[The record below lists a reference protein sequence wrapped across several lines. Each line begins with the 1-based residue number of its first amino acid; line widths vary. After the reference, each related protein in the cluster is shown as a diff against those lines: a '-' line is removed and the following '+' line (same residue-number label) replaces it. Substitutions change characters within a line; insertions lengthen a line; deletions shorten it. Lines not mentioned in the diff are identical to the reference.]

1 MLQSKIGLPVTLAAV
16 TVTAAAMLLTPMAA
30 AKRRA
35 KALHGSGGF
44 EHGSGG
50 FEQRLPSDSPA
61 ETGIREAAA
70 LPELPQ
76 QRYLLKLRGNTLS
89 VYAEGQADPAA
100 VYELPAGWLPDY
112 DRIVLEYGLR
122 AEGESELR
130 RLLEDY
136 VS

>member
-35 KALHGSGGF
+35 KALHGSG
-44 EHGSGG
+44 S

-122 AEGESELR
+122 AEDESELR

>member
-35 KALHGSGGF
+35 KAL
-44 EHGSGG
+44 HGSGG

-100 VYELPAGWLPDY
+100 VYWLPDY

-122 AEGESELR
+122 AEDESELR